1 MKGITLILL
10 IFISDSLYASPFA
23 KPSEASGILNMS
35 IARPAAN
42 IFPVTLYAIDGKQIV
57 NRNSAVWL
65 TPGEHTI
72 SVNAIIDISNRR
84 SSLLRRY
91 KTNKQVENNQIK
103 ITVEDGKIYYVG
115 FDANDSD
122 PNKWRPVI
130 WKVKD

>member
-1 MKGITLILL
+1 MKQITLILFIFTANTL
-10 IFISDSLYASPFA
+10 IASPFA

-35 IARPAAN
+35 ISRPAAN
-42 IFPVTLYAIDGKQIV
+42 IFPVSIYAIDGKQIV

-65 TPGEHTI
+65 KPGEHTI

-84 SSLLRRY
+84 TSLLRRY
-91 KTNKQVENNQIK
+91 KTNKQVENNNIK
-103 ITVEDGKIYYVG
+103 ITVEDGKTYYVG

-122 PNKWRPVI
+122 PNKWRPVV